1 MDRKTDF
8 ASVLNDTALNNAF
21 ADEMS
26 ALVKRVQ
33 RSLVVIR
40 VGKHGVGAGVIWRRD
55 GLIVTNQHVAGSHSL
70 FGRARLLVTLA
81 DGREFPARVL
91 AHDPEIDLALLQIDD
106 HDSPAAQI
114 ADSRLVR
121 VGQLILAVGHPW
133 GQLGFV
139 TAGVVSGLSHA
150 QTRGP
155 RGSVD
160 IIRADVSLAPGNSG
174 GPLVNAGGGVIGIN
188 TMIVGGD
195 LGVAIPS
202 HVVDSF
208 VEGALGDLTLP
219 AQRSRVET
227 ENLA

>member
-8 ASVLNDTALNNAF
+8 ASALNDATLNNAY

-33 RSLVVIR
+33 RSLVVVR

-55 GLIVTNQHVAGSHSL
+55 GLIVTNQHVAGSHTL
-70 FGRARLLVTLA
+70 FGRAHLQVALA

-91 AHDPEIDLALLQIDD
+91 AHDPEIDLALLQIDNS
-106 HDSPAAQI
+106 DSPAAQI
-114 ADSRLVR
+114 ADSRSLR

-139 TAGVVSGLSHA
+139 TAGVVSGLSQA

-174 GPLVNAGGGVIGIN
+174 GPLVNAAGGVIGIN

-195 LGVAIPS
+195 LGVAIPT
-202 HVVDSF
+202 HVVNSF
-208 VEGALGDLTLP
+208 VEGTLGDLTLP
-219 AQRSRVET
+219 AQRSKVET
-227 ENLA
+227 ENLV